1 MLFRSIGKSR
11 TIKEEKNHIV
21 ILNFGSLLHIAEE
34 LAEKFN
40 AGLFDM
46 RFVKP
51 LDTDL
56 LSSFNKDYQ
65 IITLEDGAVAG
76 GAGSAVMEYYQDLK
90 DSPKIKSFGI
100 PDVFIEHASRD
111 EMIDMAGLS
120 SAKLKKS
127 IEDWL
132 KTQSK

>member
-1 MLFRSIGKSR
+1 
-11 TIKEEKNHIV
+11 
-21 ILNFGSLLHIAEE
+21 LHIAEE

-40 AGLFDM
+40 ASLFDM

-56 LSSFNKDYQ
+56 LSSFSKDYQ
-65 IITLEDGAVAG
+65 IITLEDGAIAG